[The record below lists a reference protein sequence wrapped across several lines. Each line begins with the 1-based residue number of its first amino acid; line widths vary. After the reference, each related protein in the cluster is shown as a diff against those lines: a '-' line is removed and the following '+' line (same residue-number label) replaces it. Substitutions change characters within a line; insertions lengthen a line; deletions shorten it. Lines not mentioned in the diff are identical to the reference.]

1 LISPSDNNKKN
12 DIMKRRIYH
21 IFKLALMS
29 GIFLLFTPRCVD
41 LDETPLDFT
50 GPDNF
55 YQNVSQIEA
64 AFASAMNRLY
74 DSWSAYSYTY
84 YNFWNDDQ
92 YKDGDLVIGDNHGS
106 DIWSAHYRSIGD
118 INPAIKALNEDK
130 LGTTATQEV
139 KDQLMA
145 QAKFVRAWNYFFLVR
160 LWGDVPLILEDTE
173 VVTGEITRTPSTE
186 VYAQIE
192 SDLLYAIAN
201 LPDSW
206 PAEKH
211 GRPAKDAAKAL
222 LAKVYLTMATA
233 PLNNTSYYVKARD
246 MAADVMDD
254 GIYHLVPNI
263 DEVFALSNAYGPE
276 IMWSFNASE
285 DDESTPPQIY
295 LPGSMADGWGD
306 TGAETRWTELYPE
319 QPRKHAYLLLEDW
332 DGNDYHTFWWNGAGI
347 KKFLMDT
354 RENMERY
361 RSVQNYPL
369 IRYADVLLIFAEAE
383 NMVNNGP
390 DQAAVDAIN
399 QTIDRANGYVDNP
412 AYPRMTTSMTRD
424 EFDVAV
430 IQERN
435 LELCFEYDRWFD
447 LIRKR
452 ILCDMIDPVWAQN
465 CDDCDYLFP
474 IPLSDLRLN
483 PLLTQNP
490 CYSTWTGGE

>member
-1 LISPSDNNKKN
+1 
-12 DIMKRRIYH
+12 M
-21 IFKLALMS
+21 MS
-29 GIFLLFTPRCVD
+29 GALILLMPRCVD
-41 LDETPLDFT
+41 LDEKPLDFT
-50 GPDNF
+50 GPDN
-55 YQNVSQIEA
+55 YYSNAAQIES

-106 DIWSAHYRSIGD
+106 DIWRAHYASIAD
-118 INPAIKALNEDK
+118 LNPAIQALNEDK
-130 LGTTATQEV
+130 LGTTSTQEE

-160 LWGDVPLILEDTE
+160 LWGDVPLILETTN
-173 VVTGEITRTPSTE
+173 VVTGEITRVPSMD

-192 SDLLYAIAN
+192 SDLQFAIAH
-201 LPDSW
+201 LPDTW
-206 PAEKH
+206 PAEQH
-211 GRPAKDAAKAL
+211 GRPTKDAARTL
-222 LAKVYLTMATA
+222 LAKAYLTMATF
-233 PLNNTSYYVKARD
+233 PLNLGVPFYTKARD
-246 MAADVMDD
+246 MALQVRNSVT
-254 GIYHLVPNI
+254 YHLVP
-263 DEVFALSNAYGPE
+263 EVEQVFALENAYGPE
-276 IMWSFNASE
+276 MMWSFNAAE

-306 TGAETRWTELYPE
+306 TGAEIPWTEQYPE

-332 DGNDYHTFWWNGAGI
+332 DGEPYSTFWWGGAGI
-347 KKFLMDT
+347 KKFLMDS

-369 IRYADVLLIFAEAE
+369 IRYADALLIFAEAE
-383 NMVNNGP
+383 NQVNGGP
-390 DQAAVDAIN
+390 NQAAVDAAN

-412 AYPRMTTSMTRD
+412 AYPRLTTSMSKD
-424 EFDVAV
+424 EFDMAI

-452 ILCDMIDPVWAQN
+452 ILCDVIDPDFVQN
-465 CDDCDYLFP
+465 CNENDYLFP
-474 IPLSDLRLN
+474 LPLTDLRLN

-490 CYSTWTGGE
+490 GYASSVGSK

>member
-1 LISPSDNNKKN
+1 MKK
-12 DIMKRRIYH
+12 RILS
-21 IFKLALMS
+21 ILNLVLMS
-29 GIFLLFTPRCVD
+29 VVFLMLTPKCVE

-55 YQNVSQIEA
+55 YQSKAQIEA

-74 DSWSAYSYTY
+74 DPWSAYSYTY

-106 DIWSAHYRSIGD
+106 DIWQAHYRSIAD
-118 INPAIKALNEDK
+118 LNPAIQALNEDK
-130 LGTTATQEV
+130 LGTSASQEE

-145 QAKFVRAWNYFFLVR
+145 QAKFVRAWNYFSLVR
-160 LWGDVPLILEDTE
+160 LWGDVPLITE
-173 VVTGEITRTPSTE
+173 TTNVVTGEITRTPTRD
-186 VYAQIE
+186 VYALIE
-192 SDLLYAIAN
+192 SDLQFAVAN

-206 PAEKH
+206 PPEQH
-211 GRPAKDAAKAL
+211 GRPAKAAAKTL
-222 LAKVYLTMATA
+222 LAKVYITMATA
-233 PLNNTSYYVKARD
+233 PLNDASYYVKARD
-246 MAADVMDD
+246 MAADVLDD
-254 GIYHLVPNI
+254 GTYSLVPDI
-263 DEVFALSNAYGPE
+263 EKVFALENAYGPE

-306 TGAETRWTELYPE
+306 TGADKTWTDTFPE

-332 DGNDYHTFWWNGAGI
+332 DGQSYKEGDAFWWGGAAI
-347 KKFLMDT
+347 KKFLMESRD
-354 RENMERY
+354 NMERY
-361 RSVQNYPL
+361 RSIQNYPL
-369 IRYADVLLIFAEAE
+369 IRYADALLLFAEAE

-390 DQAAVDAIN
+390 DQAAVDAVN

-412 AYPRMTTSMTRD
+412 AYPKLTTSMTRD

-435 LELCFEYDRWFD
+435 LELCFEYDRWYD

-452 ILCDMIDPVWAQN
+452 ILCQKTLEIWRQN
-465 CDDCDYLFP
+465 CDENDYLFP

-490 CYSTWTGGE
+490 GYASSVGGK